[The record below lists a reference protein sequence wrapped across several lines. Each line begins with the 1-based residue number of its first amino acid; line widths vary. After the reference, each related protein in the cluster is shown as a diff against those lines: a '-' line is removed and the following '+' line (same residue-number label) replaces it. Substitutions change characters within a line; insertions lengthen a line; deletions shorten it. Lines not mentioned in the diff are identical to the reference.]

1 MCRSVGP
8 PFGHSGAT
16 LCTRSARRGRRR
28 TDLVHK
34 VTDRDDGC
42 PAGGPD
48 SWTGQPD
55 IPSTWWVGVH
65 LGHQP
70 MKWPLA
76 TGPRRHSAARGTESG
91 GVGQGIACL
100 SPPRPVPGDQ
110 PWTDPCKNK
119 PAGAARPSLGTPP
132 ACPASA
138 HPPRCPPRHR
148 LRSRPA
154 PGRRSPTRRADELGF
169 SGRPARPSGCH
180 PSARSVTLCTR
191 SVRRGRRR
199 TDLVHKVVPAV
210 ARTGPTETTEEP
222 QIPPRSTSGPRR
234 TSQQLVTAFPG
245 GVASRDG
252 PSV

>member
-1 MCRSVGP
+1 MHQIRTPRPSPYGSRAQSDRSRRWVSSWRAGQLDRTAGYPLNLVGWRP
-8 PFGHSGAT
+8 SRTSTHEMAARD
-16 LCTRSARRGRRR
+16 RSAPTQRRAR
-28 TDLVHK
+28 
-34 VTDRDDGC
+34 DRKRW
-42 PAGGPD
+42 GG
-48 SWTGQPD
+48 T
-55 IPSTWWVGVH
+55 
-65 LGHQP
+65 
-70 MKWPLA
+70 
-76 TGPRRHSAARGTESG
+76 RN
-91 GVGQGIACL
+91 CL
-100 SPPRPVPGDQ
+100 SQPPRPVPGDQ

-138 HPPRCPPRHR
+138 RSPRCPPRHR

-180 PSARSVTLCTR
+180 
-191 SVRRGRRR
+191 
-199 TDLVHKVVPAV
+199 KVAPAE